1 MGTLYYLGLPMK
13 AYKEGTCQSEFCV
26 GQKTLE
32 PSLLR
37 VRVLAILNPFED
49 SSSSTYLDN
58 MATTK
63 VSLKLFI
70 DKKGR
75 RVLFAEADKEFVDF
89 LYCIFTL
96 PVGAVTSLV
105 LKGGGGMVGSLPSLY
120 QSIENLSVTRIFQP
134 DKNKRFLLEPMIFMP
149 GAKVPLLLPNVGSTT
164 TFRQFY
170 RCCALSYSSCS
181 NYVADDNSTVCPTC
195 NSKLNC
201 LVTFLEPTSAI
212 GESSTS
218 EEDYVKRTATYMVMD
233 DMEVKPLS
241 TTSLVTLLSQ
251 FNVNDIRDI
260 QEKLVDVGMDEV
272 CHSLLTPCLISV
284 HYNYQIASFALSIM
298 FIVFVKH

>member
-1 MGTLYYLGLPMK
+1 VPCHVGVVQITFFKLKWVRCTIWGCQWK

-26 GQKTLE
+26 GQKTLK

-75 RVLFAEADKEFVDF
+75 QVLFAEADKEFVDF

-134 DKNKRFLLEPMIFMP
+134 DKNKRFLLEPMVFMP
-149 GAKVPLLLPNVGSTT
+149 GAKVPLLLPNVGST
-164 TFRQFY
+164 FRQFY
-170 RCCALSYSSCS
+170 RCGLSYPACWK
-181 NYVADDNSTVCPTC
+181 YVADDNSTVCPTC
-195 NSKLNC
+195 KFKMNNLKENM
-201 LVTFLEPTSAI
+201 I
-212 GESSTS
+212 GW
-218 EEDYVKRTATYMVMD
+218 K
-233 DMEVKPLS
+233 
-241 TTSLVTLLSQ
+241 
-251 FNVNDIRDI
+251 I
-260 QEKLVDVGMDEV
+260 
-272 CHSLLTPCLISV
+272 
-284 HYNYQIASFALSIM
+284 
-298 FIVFVKH
+298 